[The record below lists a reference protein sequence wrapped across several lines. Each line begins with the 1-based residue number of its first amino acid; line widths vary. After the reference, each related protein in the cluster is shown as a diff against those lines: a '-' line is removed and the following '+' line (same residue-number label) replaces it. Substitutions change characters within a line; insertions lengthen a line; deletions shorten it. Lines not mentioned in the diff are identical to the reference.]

1 MPSKESFKTSAAA
14 CILFAAAVLY
24 RLTLGLAGDH
34 GGFFSNFSPLAAIAL
49 CGGIYLPKR
58 LAMALPLAVLFVTDL
73 VLNAHYHAP
82 LADFEMISRYAA
94 LGLAVSLGW
103 ALRGRAHF
111 AGILGACVA
120 SSTAFYLITNTTSWL
135 DDAGYARTFS
145 GWAQALTTGLPGYA
159 PTWMFFRSSLI
170 SDLLFTALFVFC
182 MAASGAPARARGDV
196 KTVAA

>member
-14 CILFAAAVLY
+14 CLLFAAAVIY
-24 RLTLGLAGDH
+24 RLTLGLGGSH

-73 VLNAHYHAP
+73 VLNAHYHVP
-82 LADFEMISRYAA
+82 LVDFETISRYLA
-94 LGLAVSLGW
+94 LGLTVLLGW

-111 AGILGACVA
+111 GGVLAACVA
-120 SSTAFYLITNTTSWL
+120 SSTAFYLITNTSSWL
-135 DDAGYARTFS
+135 DDPLYARTFS
-145 GWAQALTTGLPGYA
+145 GWVQALTTGLPGYE

-170 SDLLFTALFVFC
+170 SDLLFTGLFVFC
-182 MAASGAPARARGDV
+182 MAAARAPAPAEIMNYEG
-196 KTVAA
+196 